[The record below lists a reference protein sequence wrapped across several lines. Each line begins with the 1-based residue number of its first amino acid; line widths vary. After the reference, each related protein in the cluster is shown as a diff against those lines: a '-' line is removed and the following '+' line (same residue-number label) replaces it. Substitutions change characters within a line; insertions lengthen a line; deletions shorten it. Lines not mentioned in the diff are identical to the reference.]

1 MKLASLLTALTISAG
16 LLTAASPAH
25 ARRPIRDRLNRQEQ
39 RIREGVATGELTP
52 GEADRL
58 QRNLDR
64 DARHFRHSRRGGL
77 SDSERDR
84 IQDDLD
90 HTSDRIKHD
99 RSNRNYRYNG
109 GYRYNRYYSPYY
121 GW

>member
-1 MKLASLLTALTISAG
+1 MKLASLLTALAISAG
-16 LLTAASPAH
+16 LLTAASPAQ
-25 ARRPIRDRLNRQEQ
+25 ARRPIRDRLNRQER
-39 RIREGVATGELTP
+39 RIQEGVATGELTP

-58 QRNLDR
+58 QSRLNQ
-64 DARHFRHSRRGGL
+64 DARHFRHARRGGL
-77 SDSERDR
+77 SGSARDR

-90 HTSDRIKHD
+90 RNSDRIKHD

-109 GYRYNRYYSPYY
+109 RYRYNRSYSPYY